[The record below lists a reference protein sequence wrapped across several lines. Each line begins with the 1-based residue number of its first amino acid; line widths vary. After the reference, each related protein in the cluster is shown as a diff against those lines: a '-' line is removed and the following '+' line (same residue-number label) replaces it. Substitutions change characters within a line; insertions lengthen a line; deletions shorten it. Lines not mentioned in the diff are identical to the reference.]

1 MNRRSCFFVCAAAL
15 VVLLVGCKNGP
26 EGQSSKGPSD
36 EELKAM
42 REECSR
48 IMPKSFAT
56 VWIGM
61 TEQDLITERP
71 EAKHQA
77 HRTDPLE
84 RRWFNEMSATGVSV
98 WYGVDRASERLAVVQ
113 FAHRFVSWKVFS
125 AHAEAL
131 QDRFGTGYELYT
143 CPGATKGATMSRLLW
158 ARQPLAVM
166 EAVLE
171 VGNSIS
177 VTMLVSKVEDLR
189 QSIEKQN
196 CVRMDKEKAMEA
208 WIEERVEAEK
218 AAEAEAAKHG
228 HAHGPVTPP
237 GATSKADEMA
247 GEMETEGAHDHDH
260 EPAPGTSTEV
270 EQPETNDKIPNP

>member
-1 MNRRSCFFVCAAAL
+1 VAL
-15 VVLLVGCKNGP
+15 VVLLAGCKDGP
-26 EGQSSKGPSD
+26 AGQKSRGPTE
-36 EELKAM
+36 EELRAM

-48 IMPKSFAT
+48 IMPKSFASI
-56 VWIGM
+56 WIGM

-84 RRWFNEMSATGVSV
+84 RRWYNEMSQTGVSV
-98 WYGVDRASERLAVVQ
+98 WYGVDRETERLAVVQ
-113 FAHRFVSWKVFS
+113 FAHRFVSWEVFS
-125 AHAEAL
+125 AHAEVL

-143 CPGATKGATMSRLLW
+143 CPGATQGATMTRLLW

-177 VTMLVSKVEDLR
+177 VTMLVSKVEHMR
-189 QSIEKQN
+189 TSIEKQK

-218 AAEAEAAKHG
+218 AAQAEAAKQG
-228 HAHGPVTPP
+228 HAHGPTPPP
-237 GATSKADEMA
+237 GATSKADEMVTDKEDPEGQDERPPTG
-247 GEMETEGAHDHDH
+247 GETPAEPPKTNGETKT
-260 EPAPGTSTEV
+260 P
-270 EQPETNDKIPNP
+270 

>member
-1 MNRRSCFFVCAAAL
+1 VAAL
-15 VVLLVGCKNGP
+15 LVLLVGCKDGP
-26 EGQSSKGPSD
+26 TGQRSKGPTD

-48 IMPKSFAT
+48 IMPKSFST

-84 RRWFNEMSATGVSV
+84 RRWFNEMSQTGVSV
-98 WYGVDRASERLAVVQ
+98 WYGVDRQTERLAVVQ
-113 FAHRFVSWKVFS
+113 FAHRFVSWEVFS

-143 CPGATKGATMSRLLW
+143 CPGATQAATMSRLLW

-177 VTMLVSKVEDLR
+177 VTMLVSKVEDMR
-189 QSIEKQN
+189 TSIEKQK
-196 CVRMDKEKAMEA
+196 CVRMDKEKAMEK

-218 AAEAEAAKHG
+218 AAQAEASKHG
-228 HAHGPVTPP
+228 HAHGPTPPP
-237 GATSKADEMA
+237 GATSKADELA
-247 GEMETEGAHDHDH
+247 TEKGDQGGQGQDGEPPAVDAAHAEPLKTTGETET
-260 EPAPGTSTEV
+260 P
-270 EQPETNDKIPNP
+270 

>member
-1 MNRRSCFFVCAAAL
+1 MRRSRVVLCAACL
-15 VVLLVGCKNGP
+15 SVLISGCKDGP
-26 EGQSSKGPSD
+26 AGKPGKGPSD

-48 IMPKSFAT
+48 IMPQSFSS

-84 RRWFNEMSATGVSV
+84 RRWFNEMSTTGVSV
-98 WYGVDRASERLAVVQ
+98 WYGVDRATERLAVIQ
-113 FAHRFVSWKVFS
+113 FAHRFVSWQVFS

-143 CPGATKGATMSRLLW
+143 CPGATQAATMSRLLW

-177 VTMLVSKVEDLR
+177 VTMLVSRVDDMR
-189 QSIEKQN
+189 QSIEKQK
-196 CVRMDKEKAMEA
+196 CVRVDKEKAMEA

-218 AAEAEAAKHG
+218 ATEAEAARAG
-228 HAHGPVTPP
+228 HAHGPTPP
-237 GATSKADEMA
+237 PGTTSKADEMA
-247 GEMETEGAHDHDH
+247 HELGVEGSHDHDEGH
-260 EPAPGTSTEV
+260 SPDASSQAEELETKDKST
-270 EQPETNDKIPNP
+270 NP